1 MRPMIENCLTNGVSG
16 PASAL
21 WNRFMDLRQI
31 PGFPGYAIN
40 ELAEVYSYKGR
51 DPKKLK
57 QPPAT
62 GGYPRVSLR
71 KSGKTHVMRVH
82 KLMALVFLGP
92 SEGRDVCHRD
102 NNRKNNRLENLYY
115 GTRSENQND
124 RKAHGTSSK
133 RNRAD
138 QGSKHWKALRNAWI
152 ISRWLDGESQADLA
166 RLFRL
171 TKPMVSLIVN
181 DETGNNEVL
190 ERLRREIKEGKR
202 SFRDD
207 AIILQIQEEQS

>member
-1 MRPMIENCLTNGVSG
+1 MVEKCLINGVCCPLSV
-16 PASAL
+16 L
-21 WNRFMDLRQI
+21 WKLFRVLRQI

-40 ELAEVYSYKGR
+40 ELSEVYSYKGR

-92 SEGRDVCHRD
+92 SEVRDVCHRD

-115 GTRSENQND
+115 GTRSENQNY
-124 RKAHGTSSK
+124 RKTHETSSK

-138 QGSKHWKALRNAWI
+138 H
-152 ISRWLDGESQADLA
+152 
-166 RLFRL
+166 
-171 TKPMVSLIVN
+171 
-181 DETGNNEVL
+181 
-190 ERLRREIKEGKR
+190 
-202 SFRDD
+202 
-207 AIILQIQEEQS
+207 